1 MEEWHLFRHQRIE
14 TWLIALA
21 KLTKSTILADLA
33 LCVILLLGLCLVILL
48 VLRSIFN
55 LEVIALS
62 ATASVS
68 SEQSR
73 GRVSGGLEKGH
84 TKVSWNR
91 SEERGHV
98 SRIQRMAGK
107 MLEGPTLLMLPIFRA
122 QTHGIVIIDIRHVID
137 VAC

>member
-21 KLTKSTILADLA
+21 KLTKSTILA
-33 LCVILLLGLCLVILL
+33 LCVILLLGLCLVLLL
-48 VLRSIFN
+48 VLSSIFN
-55 LEVIALS
+55 LEVVALS
-62 ATASVS
+62 ATASIS

-107 MLEGPTLLMLPIFRA
+107 MLEAPTLLMSPIFRA